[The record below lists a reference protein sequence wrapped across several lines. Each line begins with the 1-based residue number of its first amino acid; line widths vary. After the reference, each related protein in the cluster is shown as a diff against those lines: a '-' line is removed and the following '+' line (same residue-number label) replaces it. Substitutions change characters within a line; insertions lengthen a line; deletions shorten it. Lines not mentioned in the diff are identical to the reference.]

1 MKKIV
6 AKIDCVIN
14 GVYYE
19 KGKEIPNLTYEQ
31 IVKANEIG
39 YIEPLDYK
47 DLMVVKEELSKPKI
61 IKKEDL

>member
-19 KGKEIPNLTYEQ
+19 KGKEIPNLNYEQ